1 MHLCPVAGDHGAQS
15 GSSAPRAMDTSSPG
29 AMDASSH
36 HLASS
41 AQTTLVLRCPPKLL
55 PTLLL
60 VCLPWSGR

>member
-1 MHLCPVAGDHGAQS
+1 MHLCLVAGDHGAQS
-15 GSSAPRAMDTSSPG
+15 GSSAPRAV
-29 AMDASSH
+29 DASSH
-36 HLASS
+36 HLTSS